1 MRCDNLLP
9 VMGSVRREEK
19 RVGTLRLGS
28 LRVGRLRDGMKRLR
42 DGERVA
48 AGTVMTV
55 IDNVSCRLPP

>member
-1 MRCDNLLP
+1 
-9 VMGSVRREEK
+9 MGSVRREEK